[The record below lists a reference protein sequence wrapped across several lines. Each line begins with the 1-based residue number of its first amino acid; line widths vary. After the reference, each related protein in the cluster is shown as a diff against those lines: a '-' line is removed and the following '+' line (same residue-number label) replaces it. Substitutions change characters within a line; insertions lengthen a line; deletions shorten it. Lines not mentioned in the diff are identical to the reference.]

1 MNPYVYVVCS
11 DPRHSHKLLPLA
23 LGLQVADGDAGHG
36 AVDLQPL
43 ADHGGSDQLGLAS
56 WRHQERL

>member
-1 MNPYVYVVCS
+1 M
-11 DPRHSHKLLPLA
+11 
-23 LGLQVADGDAGHG
+23 LGRGPFKEPFRGSRAIPGLWEANLQVADGDAGHG

-43 ADHGGSDQLGLAS
+43 ADHGGCDQLGLAS